1 MAFVPGF
8 ANDLFISYAKIDN
21 RPESGIDDSCWI
33 THLRNGL
40 QVGLDQRLGR
50 TGMAKIWMDMQG
62 LQGNASVTPEIH
74 NAISSTAVL
83 VIVLSEGS
91 LSSTWC
97 REEWRLFEQAAG
109 GAEQMAGRVFIVLP
123 DELSMDAWPPSLQD
137 RIGYR
142 FYTKGP
148 DGEIVNLGK
157 PKPVVEQQEYFLEL
171 SKLRKQLA
179 DQLKKMTA
187 QKPSPQKSSAI
198 FTPQI
203 KKTGPA
209 IEAAAPGD
217 RVFLANVSGDLEDER
232 YRLEQALKNA
242 GYTVLPE
249 GFYPRER
256 DSFRAKM
263 AADLAS
269 CSLYVQLLGPFA
281 SRAGET
287 QTYEGLQAE
296 VAQSLFAKDA
306 EKMLLWRN
314 PAVDPSKAKFADH
327 RALLQSPAIQ
337 VMDLEELK
345 TIVLTRLKRQRD
357 KVERSSDDVNR
368 MLLINAI
375 KQDRELAEQ
384 LTGELEGAELDF
396 DVIFE
401 DQSVVDVAKATP
413 DVHGLMVVFGNN
425 GGDWASDQIRKMRS
439 LVLEKKAAAPRCAVY
454 MSPPADRKLLV
465 NFRQLVHIKSKEDLK
480 QFLDAIR
487 VGGTRA

>member
-1 MAFVPGF
+1 MAYVPGF
-8 ANDLFISYAKIDN
+8 ANDLFISYAQIDN
-21 RPESGIDDSCWI
+21 RPEPGIDDSCWI

-40 QVGLDQRLGR
+40 QTGLDQRLGR

-62 LQGNASVTPEIH
+62 LQGNASVTPAIH
-74 NAISSTAVL
+74 QAITSTAVL
-83 VIVLSEGS
+83 VIVLSQGS
-91 LSSTWC
+91 LSSPWC
-97 REEWRLFEQAAG
+97 REEWTLFEQAAG
-109 GAEQMAGRVFIVLP
+109 GPEQMAGRVFIVLP
-123 DELSMDAWPPSLQD
+123 DELSMDAWPASLQD

-142 FYTKGP
+142 FYTKSP

-157 PKPVVEQQEYFLEL
+157 PKPTVEQQDYFLEL

-179 DQLKKMTA
+179 DQLKKMGA
-187 QKPSPQKSSAI
+187 QTPAPEKSSVV
-198 FTPQI
+198 FTPQP
-203 KKTGPA
+203 KAMGSVAPA
-209 IEAAAPGD
+209 PAAD
-217 RVFLANVSGDLEDER
+217 NRVFLANVSGDLDDDR

-242 GYTVLPE
+242 GYQVMPE
-249 GFYPRER
+249 GFYPREPGQ
-256 DSFRAKM
+256 FRAKM
-263 AADLAS
+263 TADLAG

-296 VAQSLFAKDA
+296 VAQSVFAKDA
-306 EKMLLWRN
+306 DKMLLWRN
-314 PAVDPSKAKFADH
+314 PTVDPTRAKFADH
-327 RALLQSPAIQ
+327 LALLQSPAIQ

-357 KVERSSDDVNR
+357 KVERSADDVNR

-384 LTGELEGAELDF
+384 LTSELEGAELDF

-454 MSPPADRKLLV
+454 VSPPEDRKLLV
-465 NFRQLVHIKSKEDLK
+465 NFRQLVHIKSKDDLK
-480 QFLDAIR
+480 QFLNAIR
-487 VGGTRA
+487 AGGPSA